1 VDLMRVK
8 QTIRITFAQ
17 LNMKSKVILG
27 IDPGTQVLGAGV
39 IKIENN
45 KIELLYCDILKLKHL
60 EEHGSRLKE
69 IFNYMLKLIDTYK
82 PSVIAAEAPFF
93 GKNVQSMLKLG
104 RSQGVALAAAL
115 FRDIP
120 VFEYSP
126 RKVKQSIT
134 GKGGAS
140 KEQVAE
146 LIKHILN
153 EKQLNVPF
161 DATDALAVGICHHFN
176 SHPSDI
182 ESVVP
187 SSNLKK
193 TKSPK
198 SKSSWAKFIQ
208 ANPEKVIKKP

>member
-1 VDLMRVK
+1 
-8 QTIRITFAQ
+8 
-17 LNMKSKVILG
+17 MKSKVILG

-45 KIELLYCDILKLKHL
+45 KIELLYCDVLKLKHL

-69 IFNYMLKLIDTYK
+69 IFSYTLKLIDTYK
-82 PSVIAAEAPFF
+82 PNVIAAEAPFF

-104 RSQGVALAAAL
+104 RAQGVALAAAL
-115 FRDIP
+115 YRDIP

-161 DATDALAVGICHHFN
+161 DATDALAVAICHHFN
-176 SHPSDI
+176 SHSSEI
-182 ESVVP
+182 ESIAS

-193 TKSPK
+193 SKSPT
-198 SKSSWAKFIQ
+198 SKSSWAQFIQ
-208 ANPEKVIKKP
+208 ANPDKLIKKP